1 MTGTFKKR
9 KNRRL
14 IKMTIMNKQLLLYQ
28 MHYINIIIFL
38 RDWIIAS
45 FKDRDLK
52 EAMKLLKD
60 IS

>member
-1 MTGTFKKR
+1 
-9 KNRRL
+9 
-14 IKMTIMNKQLLLYQ
+14 MTIMNKQLLLYQ
-28 MHYINIIIFL
+28 MHYINIITFL

-45 FKDRDLK
+45 FKDGDLK